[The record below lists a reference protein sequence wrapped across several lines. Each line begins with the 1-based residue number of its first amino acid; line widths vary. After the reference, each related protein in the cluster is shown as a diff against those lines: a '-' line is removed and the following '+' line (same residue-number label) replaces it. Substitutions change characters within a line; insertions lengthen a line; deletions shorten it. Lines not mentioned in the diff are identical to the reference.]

1 MLVFFDFADDL
12 VFVLGALFLAENY
25 SSSQPINVGSGHEI
39 SIKNFAS
46 LVKEIVGYKGKIIFD
61 KSKPDGMKRKLLD
74 SKKIK
79 QMGWK
84 PKISLKKGLK
94 LFYKWYV
101 NNQKILRK

>member
-1 MLVFFDFADDL
+1 M
-12 VFVLGALFLAENY
+12 AENY
-25 SSSQPINVGSGHEI
+25 NSSQPINVGSGHEI
-39 SIKNFAS
+39 SIKNFAN

-61 KSKPDGMKRKLLD
+61 KSKPDGMKRKLLN

-79 QMGWK
+79 QLGWK
-84 PKISLKKGLK
+84 PKITLKKGLK